1 MCIVH
6 TCPRGIQIWSY
17 MSKYFHFLINVCFGE
32 RRGRIFGN
40 PSPELTCWISHLK
53 QDKPRVLCRGE
64 KEQKGRNYNYL
75 YDCIV
80 FFSDHVLL
88 ANIFSKGRS
97 QTGSAEKAGTLK
109 TKPSWRDRS
118 WSFTLILFLWI
129 ESSLVWSC
137 KDLMIICVCSR
148 IEVKCI

>member
-1 MCIVH
+1 MRSSNIGHRLKHGFALQQIPSISSTRCTMCIVH

-17 MSKYFHFLINVCFGE
+17 LSKYFHFLINVCFGE

-80 FFSDHVLL
+80 FFLIMYCL
-88 ANIFSKGRS
+88 PIFSVKEGVK
-97 QTGSAEKAGTLK
+97 QDLK
-109 TKPSWRDRS
+109 KKRELSKQNQVG
-118 WSFTLILFLWI
+118 IVGVI
-129 ESSLVWSC
+129 
-137 KDLMIICVCSR
+137 DLGPLL
-148 IEVKCI
+148 